1 MVYLVGGYILTYER
15 VYAFANH
22 NHFEIPGIEGITLC
36 PNRWLRSQ
44 GVPFRLLAVSYKGH
58 PHVILVTRARHR
70 SGETKYNFTPYLE
83 RPEDK
88 VVKEKMAEWDGRL
101 ADVEFGTVANPY
113 GTP

>member
-1 MVYLVGGYILTYER
+1 MVYLVGGYILTYEQ

-22 NHFEIPGIEGITLC
+22 NHFEIPSIEGITLC

-70 SGETKYNFTPYLE
+70 SGETKDKFTPYLE
-83 RPEDK
+83 RPEDQ
-88 VVKEKMAEWDGRL
+88 VVKDQMVEWDECL